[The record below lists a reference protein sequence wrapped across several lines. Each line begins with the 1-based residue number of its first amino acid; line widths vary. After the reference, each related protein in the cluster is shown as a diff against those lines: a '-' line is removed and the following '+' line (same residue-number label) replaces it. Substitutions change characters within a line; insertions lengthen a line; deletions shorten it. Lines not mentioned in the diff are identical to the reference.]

1 MKIDKTLNQII
12 KDIIKALSIF
22 ITQIFSV
29 VTFHQ
34 ILFSNYMS
42 DSPFKHIII
51 IFVLLF
57 IVVFVLKTLILI
69 NELILRLSEIK
80 DENSKKHHN
89 LRQNKKN

>member
-1 MKIDKTLNQII
+1 MKIDKIINQII

-34 ILFSNYMS
+34 ILFSNYLS
-42 DSPFKHIII
+42 DSPFKHIIV

-57 IVVFVLKTLILI
+57 IVVFVLKTLVLV
-69 NELILRLSEIK
+69 NDLILRLNEIK
-80 DENSKKHHN
+80 DEKSTKHHN